1 MTRRRRLRRSLNNQR
16 IGRGPIPRAAGE
28 MLAGKG
34 LAVSE
39 HWTDVWREEH
49 AVAFT
54 VARMSQVTMVEEVH
68 RELVRALQS
77 GETMESF
84 RARIQ
89 PWLERRGWA
98 EEAARAPR
106 GGDVPTR
113 LERIYRTNMRTARA
127 AGRWQRIERRADVMP
142 YLMYMLGPSIE
153 HRDQHVAWAG
163 RILRVDDPWWNIGF
177 PPNGWGCQCRTRQVT
192 ARERARLL
200 ESAPEKYS
208 TVAPDSAPT
217 VRWVNPARK
226 DDVRYHPPGFDPGW
240 DYNPGRHRTLGIH
253 RHEAERHEAA
263 LAGHSLP
270 GISAPVREEVV
281 RTRIRRSLAA
291 PGFRWFIGRPRPRLP
306 PRREARD
313 HFIEAAPVA
322 VVGQPTRDALA
333 AAIDAADIG
342 DEARGAART
351 LLGTVDGGVLYLT
364 EPVADKQWRRHGPG
378 QARPRAVRTV
388 PVSWW
393 ADIQSILDTVTPVL
407 QANGRWRYDDVGR
420 GRRLIVDIDPAG
432 RLVVVSY
439 QPRKVKAAPS

>member
-1 MTRRRRLRRSLNNQR
+1 
-16 IGRGPIPRAAGE
+16 
-28 MLAGKG
+28 
-34 LAVSE
+34 
-39 HWTDVWREEH
+39 
-49 AVAFT
+49 
-54 VARMSQVTMVEEVH
+54 MVEEVH

-192 ARERARLL
+192 ARERDRLL
-200 ESAPEKYS
+200 QSDPEHYSTEAPESAA
-208 TVAPDSAPT
+208 TVK
-217 VRWVNPARK
+217 WVNPARK

-263 LAGHSLP
+263 LAGRSLP
-270 GISAPVREEVV
+270 ERSLPEREEVV
-281 RTRIRRSLAA
+281 RTRIRRSLAG
-291 PGFRWFIGRPRPRLP
+291 PGFRWFVERPRPKGRP
-306 PRREARD
+306 PKREARD
-313 HFIEAAPVA
+313 EFIEAVA
-322 VVGQPTRDALA
+322 VAPEAILA
-333 AAIDAADIG
+333 RAQV
-342 DEARGAART
+342 ET
-351 LLGTVDGGVLYLT
+351 LRLLYLPL
-364 EPVADKQWRRHGPG
+364 PVADKQWRQHGPQG
-378 QARPRAVRTV
+378 RRGAKQRV
-388 PVSWW
+388 PVAWY
-393 ADIQSILDTVTPVL
+393 ADIQTILDTITPRRQVVTVDARGTAVRRKGQRQP
-407 QANGRWRYDDVGR
+407 GDREETRWVYDDVER
-420 GRRLIVDIDPAG
+420 GRRLVVKRDGAG
-432 RLVVVSY
+432 RLIVVSY
-439 QPRKVKAAPS
+439 HPLKGRAVRRRRGQ